1 MYPLY
6 HLPRAKHTVKPP
18 LGVAIAKIPR
28 SRVLG
33 LVAPIK
39 PSIDVC
45 WYGKLRLAVGV
56 FGTIAGN
63 AWRQGSTP
71 LADDQ
76 WLLLGI
82 IAVLARPLVKHL
94 TVVS

>member
-1 MYPLY
+1 M
-6 HLPRAKHTVKPP
+6 
-18 LGVAIAKIPR
+18 AIAKVPGPGAFGF
-28 SRVLG
+28 VTPVEPG
-33 LVAPIK
+33 
-39 PSIDVC
+39 IDIC

-63 AWRQGSTP
+63 AWRQGSAP

-82 IAVLARPLVKHL
+82 IALLARPLVKHL
-94 TVVS
+94 TVMSQRRRLIVCIRKALIMMYI